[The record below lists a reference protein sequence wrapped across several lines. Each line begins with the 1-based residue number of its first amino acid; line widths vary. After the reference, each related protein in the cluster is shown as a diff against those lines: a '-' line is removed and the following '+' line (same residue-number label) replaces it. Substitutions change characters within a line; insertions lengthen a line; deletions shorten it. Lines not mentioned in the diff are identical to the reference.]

1 MSLLHRSPEDEA
13 DEGDGDILQD
23 ASWLYSFADLM
34 TQLLLFSILTV
45 TLTGIAQADQAEEQM
60 AGLSGAARELQQ
72 LIKKRGLEDSMAI
85 DLSADRVVIRLES
98 NVLFDPGK
106 ALLTAGAVDVLG
118 DLVRLLGQL
127 GNDLRVEGHTDDVP
141 IRTPQFP
148 SNWELS
154 SARAISVVQ
163 YMEQHGVESGR
174 LSAAGYGE
182 FHPIAAND
190 SATNRATNRR
200 VEIVILGDTQK

>member
-1 MSLLHRSPEDEA
+1 MSLLNKPPNEGP

-45 TLTGIAQADQAEEQM
+45 TLTGIAQAQQTEQQM
-60 AGLSGAARELQQ
+60 ASLGGAAQELQE

-85 DLSADRVVIRLES
+85 DMSADRVVIRLES

-106 ALLTAGAVDVLG
+106 ALLTPGAVEVLG
-118 DLVRLLGQL
+118 DLVRLLAQL
-127 GNDLRVEGHTDDVP
+127 SNDLRVEGHTDNVP
-141 IRTPQFP
+141 IHTPVFP

-154 SARAISVVQ
+154 SARTISVVQ
-163 YMEQHGVESGR
+163 YMEARGVPSTR

-182 FHPIAAND
+182 FHPIADND
-190 SATNRATNRR
+190 SERNRATNRR
-200 VEIVILGDTQK
+200 VEIVILGDSRK